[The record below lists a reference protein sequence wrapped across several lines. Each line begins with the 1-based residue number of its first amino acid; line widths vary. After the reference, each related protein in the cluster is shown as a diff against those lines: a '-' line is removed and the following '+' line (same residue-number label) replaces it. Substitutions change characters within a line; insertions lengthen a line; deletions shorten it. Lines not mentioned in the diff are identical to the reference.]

1 MSHALPHAT
10 AAEAAA
16 DPATDA
22 DVVARVLGG
31 ERAAFAILVRRHNQR
46 LYRAC
51 RAVVRSDADAEDAVQ
66 AAWIKAYRH
75 LATFRGDAAFSTWVT
90 RIAVREATD
99 RIPRN
104 EPALVALEEIN
115 VPAQE
120 DPEQATFATELGRVF
135 ERRLDELPDGLRSV
149 LLLRDVL
156 ELDTAETATCLG
168 IREEAVR
175 VRLHRAREAMADL
188 VGAGLNEAWKFDGA
202 RCDRIVDGVMR
213 AIGANAISA
222 PDPARE

>member
-1 MSHALPHAT
+1 MSQALPRAD
-10 AAEAAA
+10 ALAAAA
-16 DPATDA
+16 DPASDA
-22 DVVARVLGG
+22 EIVARVLGG

-51 RAVVRSDADAEDAVQ
+51 RAIVRGDADAEDAVQ

-99 RIPRN
+99 RIPRT
-104 EPALVALEEIN
+104 EPMLVALEEID
-115 VPAQE
+115 VHAEQDPAH
-120 DPEQATFATELGRVF
+120 ATFATELGRVF

-168 IREEAVR
+168 IKEEAVR
-175 VRLHRAREAMADL
+175 VRLHRARQALADL
-188 VGAGLNEAWKFDGA
+188 VGAGLSEAWKFDGA
-202 RCDRIVDGVMR
+202 RCDRIVDGVMS
-213 AIGANAISA
+213 AIAE
-222 PDPARE
+222 P